1 MFVELISIELFKNNC
16 VMAPSK
22 PPLNFK
28 CKVMFSFKV
37 FVSLLKPSHAYC
49 IDPIVVWLSNYI
61 TPTIVNLE
69 QNLK

>member
-1 MFVELISIELFKNNC
+1 
-16 VMAPSK
+16 
-22 PPLNFK
+22 
-28 CKVMFSFKV
+28 MFSFKV
-37 FVSLLKPSHAYC
+37 FVSLLTPSHAYC